1 MRKEYRIMSLTLKIK
16 NLKKLTLVVLT
27 ALCASTS
34 ASAQDRMA
42 ALAPSD
48 VKMKSV
54 DTLML
59 HNLRK
64 RENAA
69 APSNKLYEEWNNKS
83 ISGFNQAIPE
93 TYTVDLRNFA
103 MPTKSRLVTS
113 PYGRRWGRMHKGID
127 VKVYTGDT
135 IVAAFEGKVR
145 IVKYEPNGYG
155 NYVVIRHNNGLETV
169 YGHLSKHLVIE
180 NQKVRAGQPIGLGG
194 NTGRSTGSHLHF
206 ETRLL
211 GIALNPAFMF
221 DFPNQDVKANKYVF
235 RRSEHVAQAG
245 NVKAAPATTAPKQQP
260 AAQKPV
266 PSAAQ
271 KTAMQQA
278 PVAQKPAAQ
287 KQQPTAQKP
296 AAVAPAKPVVAQ
308 APVVQKTSH
317 EVQAGETLYSIARR
331 NGMTVEQLC
340 KKNGIPTTYTIKPGE
355 TLKLN

>member
-1 MRKEYRIMSLTLKIK
+1 MNLSLKIK
-16 NLKKLTLVVLT
+16 GLKKLTLTVVT
-27 ALCASTS
+27 ALIATTS

-48 VKMKSV
+48 VKMKAV

-64 RENAA
+64 RENTVSPAT
-69 APSNKLYEEWNNKS
+69 SLYEEWSNKS
-83 ISGFNQAIPE
+83 VANYNQAIPE
-93 TYTVDLRNFA
+93 TYTVDLRHFA
-103 MPTKSRLVTS
+103 MPTKSRMVTS
-113 PYGRRWGRMHKGID
+113 GYGRRWGRMHKGID

-135 IVAAFEGKVR
+135 IVSAFEGKVR

-211 GIALNPAFMF
+211 GIAINPAFMF
-221 DFPNQDVKANKYVF
+221 DFVNQDVTANKYVF
-235 RRSEHVAQAG
+235 RRSEHIAQAG
-245 NVKAAPATTAPKQQP
+245 TTRAKAPAAKPAATTATKQITAP
-260 AAQKPV
+260 VQKPIT
-266 PSAAQ
+266 PASPAQ
-271 KTAMQQA
+271 TRATQQA
-278 PVAQKPAAQ
+278 QVSQTTASVA
-287 KQQPTAQKP
+287 
-296 AAVAPAKPVVAQ
+296 AKE
-308 APVVQKTSH
+308 TSH
-317 EVQAGETLYSIARR
+317 KVQQGETLYSIARN

-340 KKNGIPTTYTIKPGE
+340 KKNGIPTSYVIKIGE

>member
-1 MRKEYRIMSLTLKIK
+1 MSFTLKIK

-27 ALCASTS
+27 ALCATTN
-34 ASAQDRMA
+34 ASAQDKMA

-48 VKMKSV
+48 VKMRSV

-69 APSNKLYEEWNNKS
+69 SPSNNLYEEWNNRS
-83 ISGFNQAIPE
+83 VANYNQAIPE

-113 PYGRRWGRMHKGID
+113 NYGRRWGRMHKGID

-135 IVAAFEGKVR
+135 IVSAFDGKVR

-211 GIALNPAFMF
+211 GIAINPAFMF
-221 DFPNQDVKANKYVF
+221 DFANQDVKANKYVF

-245 NVKAAPATTAPKQQP
+245 TARTAAPTAAPKQQTTTTAKP
-260 AAQKPV
+260 AAATPAKPAT
-266 PSAAQ
+266 AAA
-271 KTAMQQA
+271 KPAA
-278 PVAQKPAAQ
+278 PAQKPAATTQ
-287 KQQPTAQKP
+287 KPAAATAQKP
-296 AAVAPAKPVVAQ
+296 AAPAKPAVSQ
-308 APVVQKTSH
+308 APAVAKTSH
-317 EVQAGETLYSIARR
+317 TVQQGETLYSIATR
-331 NGMTVEQLC
+331 NGMTVDQLC
-340 KKNGIPTTYTIKPGE
+340 KKNGIPTTYTIHAGE